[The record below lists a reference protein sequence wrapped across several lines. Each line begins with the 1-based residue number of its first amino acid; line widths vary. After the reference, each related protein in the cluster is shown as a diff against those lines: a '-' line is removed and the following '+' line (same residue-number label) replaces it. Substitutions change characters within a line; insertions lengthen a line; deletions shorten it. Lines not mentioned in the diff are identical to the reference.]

1 MATITRGTTFAS
13 GDLVTP
19 AKLHE
24 LVETATVTNIVNAD
38 IADSAITSAKIADAT
53 IVNADIS
60 ATAAIAG
67 SKIAPDFSEAVNL
80 QKIVTETKATP
91 VISSGVLTL
100 DLSAAALFYVSL
112 SANITTLTLSNVPA
126 SPKVFSFML
135 QFANT
140 GTVRTVAWPAS
151 VRWGGGTAPT
161 MTGTNGK
168 VDTFSFLT
176 HDGGA
181 NWFAFI
187 VEQNQ

>member
-1 MATITRGTTFAS
+1 MATITRGTTFVS
-13 GDLVTP
+13 GDLITP
-19 AKLHE
+19 AKLHQ
-24 LVETATVTNIVNAD
+24 LVDTATVTNIANAD
-38 IADSAITSAKIADAT
+38 IADSAITSAKIADGT

-60 ATAAIAG
+60 ASAAIAG
-67 SKIAPDFSEAVNL
+67 SKIAPDFADIVNL
-80 QKIVTETKATP
+80 QKIVTETKSTP
-91 VISSGVLTL
+91 TITSGVLAL

-140 GTVRTVAWPAS
+140 GTVRTVVWPAS
-151 VRWGGGTAPT
+151 MRWGGGTAPT

-168 VDTFSFLT
+168 VDTFSFIT
-176 HDGGA
+176 HDGGVS
-181 NWFAFI
+181 WFAFI

>member
-1 MATITRGTTFAS
+1 MATITRGTTFVS

-19 AKLHE
+19 AKLHP
-24 LVETATVTNIVNAD
+24 LVDTATVGNIV
-38 IADSAITSAKIADAT
+38 DS
-53 IVNADIS
+53 DIS